1 MAVSILGT
9 WLITN
14 RFGSIQVRSYIV
26 TPKELTEMVN
36 ANNAETGRNIT
47 PLFSATDTTNTLSF
61 NVYIPKNATADN
73 PAPLVVTSPR
83 SDTQQSIYLELA
95 RRGFVVIAA
104 NMGGNG
110 NTTSG
115 TFSAS
120 VSGDGFGLLPAV
132 QYGMSLACVD
142 PTKIG
147 LTGHS
152 IGAVGAAV
160 DINIINTA
168 DAEYRVSAFVVGD
181 AVDSVASLSEEAIK
195 GLKVINGQWRYG
207 EFNNEV
213 ILDSAKGKMLVQ
225 KFYPQWDGDSIPE
238 GQWFSSSGEIDAPEN
253 GETVDADSAI
263 VFYEPSLIHT
273 MWMFSKAGP
282 EITVE
287 GMYAGL
293 GVPQGCKYIPGNRQI
308 WPIASF
314 LGLLGIVGFF
324 MMVWP
329 VSSLLLETRL
339 FSSIIRPM
347 KKKEEELPLLTAKTA
362 LPFVLFS
369 IPMMIF
375 TYWAYRTFSST
386 GSSYFNSSKYPGGM
400 TANGPLLLAGSVLQ
414 KSRH

>member
-36 ANNAETGRNIT
+36 ASNAETGRNIT

-238 GQWFSSSGEIDAPEN
+238 GQ
-253 GETVDADSAI
+253 
-263 VFYEPSLIHT
+263 
-273 MWMFSKAGP
+273 
-282 EITVE
+282 
-287 GMYAGL
+287 
-293 GVPQGCKYIPGNRQI
+293 
-308 WPIASF
+308 
-314 LGLLGIVGFF
+314 
-324 MMVWP
+324 
-329 VSSLLLETRL
+329 
-339 FSSIIRPM
+339 
-347 KKKEEELPLLTAKTA
+347 
-362 LPFVLFS
+362 
-369 IPMMIF
+369 
-375 TYWAYRTFSST
+375 
-386 GSSYFNSSKYPGGM
+386 
-400 TANGPLLLAGSVLQ
+400 
-414 KSRH
+414 